1 MTQPT
6 TSRAFALALLAL
18 AALPAQALVVL
29 GFEGVNATYPGTTP
43 ADIAGFYGGGVSS
56 QGTSGVNYGI
66 NFSPNAIAV
75 CLNAVAGSCSNASRG
90 GLSVTSSQGA
100 LGLTSNGSAWFDVPA
115 GFTFAIGFSYAV
127 LPGSVATIAAYSGPA
142 GTGALLA
149 PPLVLAPGSAGC
161 AAYNAILCPLGPGGY
176 SFTGT
181 AQSVV
186 FTGQAGK
193 VVWDDLTLGANDP
206 QPPPAIPEPAT
217 AWLWLAGLS
226 AVAAARQ
233 RALRRIRS

>member
-18 AALPAQALVVL
+18 AALPAQAQV
-29 GFEGVNATYPGTTP
+29 
-43 ADIAGFYGGGVSS
+43 
-56 QGTSGVNYGI
+56 
-66 NFSPNAIAV
+66 
-75 CLNAVAGSCSNASRG
+75 
-90 GLSVTSSQGA
+90 
-100 LGLTSNGSAWFDVPA
+100 
-115 GFTFAIGFSYAV
+115 
-127 LPGSVATIAAYSGPA
+127 
-142 GTGALLA
+142 
-149 PPLVLAPGSAGC
+149 
-161 AAYNAILCPLGPGGY
+161 
-176 SFTGT
+176 
-181 AQSVV
+181 VV